1 MLDFSI
7 SFICEIFLL
16 VGITL
21 GITGLEYQS
30 LRCVMKLLPTNP
42 QNMLRTSKNCSV
54 VTKASHHS
62 TSLIYQSKMELITS
76 YWNRSVQQ
84 YLYRTIDDTFREPFP
99 FISPLCYFSGKEKWH
114 APQQKGFIC
123 VQPVRLFVCK

>member
-7 SFICEIFLL
+7 SLICEILLL
-16 VGITL
+16 VGIAL

-30 LRCVMKLLPTNP
+30 LRCVMKLLPNNP

-54 VTKASHHS
+54 VTKASHRS
-62 TSLIYQSKMELITS
+62 SGLIYQSKMKLITS
-76 YWNRSVQQ
+76 YWNRSVEQ

-99 FISPLCYFSGKEKWH
+99 FICPLCYFSGKEKWH
-114 APQQKGFIC
+114 AQQQKGFIC